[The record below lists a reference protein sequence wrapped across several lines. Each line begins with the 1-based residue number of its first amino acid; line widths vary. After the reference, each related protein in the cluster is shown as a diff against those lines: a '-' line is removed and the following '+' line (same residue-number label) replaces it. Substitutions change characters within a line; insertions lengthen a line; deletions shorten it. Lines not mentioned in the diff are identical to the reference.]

1 MQKEYVRTLFNS
13 IASRYDLLN
22 HLLSAGIDAHWRR
35 RAVEHLRGIHPKSII
50 DVATGTGDFALAGL
64 RLDPEE
70 IIGVD
75 IAEEMLSLGRK
86 KIAARGLNGVITLE
100 KAEAEKLP
108 FEDCRF
114 DAAMVAFGARNF
126 ENLDAGIAEMRRV
139 LRPGGKI
146 LVLEFSQP
154 SMPFFRQAYLWYFR
168 RILPIIGKVI
178 SGSPEAYTYLP
189 RTVMAFPQGK
199 DFLEVLTAAGFR
211 FPEEERLTFGIASV
225 YTGVR

>member
-35 RAVEHLRGIHPKSII
+35 KAVEHLRGIHPKRIL
-50 DVATGTGDFALAGL
+50 DVATGTGDFAIAGL
-64 RLDPEE
+64 RLNPEE
-70 IIGVD
+70 IVGVD
-75 IAEEMLSLGRK
+75 IAEEMLAIGRK
-86 KIAARGLNGVITLE
+86 KIASRGLNGVITME

-108 FEDCRF
+108 FADSRF

-126 ENLDAGIAEMRRV
+126 ENLVAGIAEMRRV
-139 LRPGGKI
+139 LRPGGMI

-154 SMPFFRQAYLWYFR
+154 SMPLFRQIYFWYFR
-168 RILPIIGKVI
+168 RILPIVGKMI
-178 SGSPEAYTYLP
+178 SGSPDAYTYLP
-189 RTVMAFPQGK
+189 RTVMAFPQGN
-199 DFLEVLTAAGFR
+199 DFLGVLTAAGFR
-211 FPEEERLTFGIASV
+211 SAEEERLTFGIASV